1 MEQVTI
7 KVAEKMSKDELFQKL
22 DTSAKGL
29 SAEEAKKRLEQLG
42 PNALPEKHKS
52 MLIRFFSYFWGPI
65 PWMIEIAAI
74 LSLAVKHLTDF
85 FVIFALLLFN
95 AGIGFWQEL
104 KASNALD
111 ALKAQ
116 LALKAKVLRDG
127 KWAEIEAME
136 IVPGDVVRI
145 KIGDIV
151 PADLKLTEGDYV
163 SIDQA
168 ALTGESLPV
177 NKKPDDICYSGTIVK
192 QGQMVGV
199 VSATGADTY
208 FGKTAGLV
216 SSAGATSHFQKA
228 VIHIGDYLIFLSL
241 GLVSVLF
248 LVQLLRGDNVIT
260 LIQFALILTVASIP
274 VAMPAVLSVTMA
286 VGALV
291 LSKKKVIV
299 SRLEAIEEAAGLD
312 ILCSDKTGTLTQNKL
327 TLGSS
332 VLFKAKDDQELIL
345 YASLSSETDTNDA
358 IDLTVVSG
366 MKDKKLLSSF
376 SLKKY
381 IPFDPVRKR
390 TEAILTDA
398 NGKEFNTTKG
408 ATQVIVNL
416 CKVKGKDLEK
426 ANEEVEKF
434 AAKGYKTLG
443 VARKDAGGDWQFLG
457 ILTLFDPPRED
468 SAATIALARENGITV
483 KMVTGDNVAIARQIS
498 SQLGLGTNIQH
509 VESIFKDDSDI
520 KHPSRKIEQ
529 QIETADGFAEVF
541 PEHKYG
547 IVKALQAGNHITGM
561 TGDGVNDAPALK
573 QADFGIAVSG
583 ATDAARAAAD
593 LILTMPGL
601 SVIINAVS
609 EARKIFERMNSYAMY
624 RIIETIRIMFFVV
637 LAMIFFNFYPITALL
652 IILLAFF
659 NDVPIMTIAYDNT
672 FLNKNP
678 VKWDMKR
685 VLSISTVLGLIGVI
699 ETFGILII
707 AKEYLHLNL
716 LQIQT
721 FIFLKLAVAGHLTLF
736 VTRTKGPFYKKPFPA
751 PSLLWSAVATKVL
764 ATLFV
769 VYPLGMI
776 TSISW
781 ANVALV
787 WGYCILWIFIE
798 DMAKIAMYR
807 HLEHRGIKSHDRFLA
822 VIKQPTHKHHHVY
835 GGHFQG

>member
-1 MEQVTI
+1 MKQVTI
-7 KVAEKMSKDELFQKL
+7 KDAEKMNKDALFQKL
-22 DTSAKGL
+22 NTSAKGL
-29 SAEEAKKRLEQLG
+29 SAEEAKKRLKETG
-42 PNALPEKHKS
+42 PNALPEKHVS
-52 MLIRFFSYFWGPI
+52 MLVRFFSYFWGPI

-74 LSLAVKHLTDF
+74 LSLVVKHLTDF

-116 LALKAKVLRDG
+116 LALKARVLRDG
-127 KWAEIEAME
+127 KWIEIEAKE
-136 IVPGDVVRI
+136 IVPGDIVRI
-145 KIGDIV
+145 KIGDII

-163 SIDQA
+163 SVDQA

-192 QGQMVGV
+192 QGEMVGV
-199 VSATGADTY
+199 VSTTGADTY

-216 SSAGATSHFQKA
+216 SDAGATSHFQKA

-241 GLVSVLF
+241 GLVSILF

-327 TLGSS
+327 TLGDS

-366 MKDKKLLSSF
+366 MKDKKLFSSF

-398 NGKEFNTTKG
+398 SGKELNTTKG
-408 ATQVIVNL
+408 ATQVIMDL

-483 KMVTGDNVAIARQIS
+483 KMVTGDNVAIARQVS
-498 SQLGLGTNIQH
+498 SQLNLGTNIQR
-509 VESIFKDDSDI
+509 VDAIFKDDSDI

-529 QIETADGFAEVF
+529 QIEAASGFAEVF

-547 IVKALQAGNHITGM
+547 IVKALQAANHITGM

-593 LILTMPGL
+593 LILTTPGL

-672 FLNKNP
+672 FLNKDP
-678 VKWDMKR
+678 VKWDMKK

-707 AKEYLHLNL
+707 AKEYLHLSL
-716 LQIQT
+716 PQIQT

-769 VYPLGMI
+769 VYPLGLI
-776 TSISW
+776 TAISW
-781 ANVALV
+781 TNVALV

-798 DMAKIAMYR
+798 DMAKTAMYR
-807 HLEHRGIKSHDRFLA
+807 HLEHRGSKTHNRFLA
-822 VIKQPTHKHHHVY
+822 VIKQPTHKHHHMY
-835 GGHFQG
+835 GGRSQG

>member
-1 MEQVTI
+1 MNTD
-7 KVAEKMSKDELFQKL
+7 ALFQKL
-22 DTSAKGL
+22 NTSAKGL
-29 SAEEAKKRLEQLG
+29 PTEEAKKRLEKIG
-42 PNALPEKHKS
+42 PNALPEKRKS

-65 PWMIEIAAI
+65 PWMIEIAAV
-74 LSLAVKHLTDF
+74 LSFVVKHWTDF
-85 FVIFALLLFN
+85 FVIFTLLLFN

-127 KWAEIEAME
+127 KWIEIDARE
-136 IVPGDVVRI
+136 IVPGDMVRI
-145 KIGDIV
+145 KIGDII
-151 PADLKLTEGDYV
+151 PADLELTEGDYV
-163 SIDQA
+163 SVDQA

-177 NKKPDDICYSGTIVK
+177 NKKPGDICYSGTIVK
-192 QGQMVGV
+192 QGEMIGV

-216 SSAGATSHFQKA
+216 LNAGATSHFQKA

-241 GLVSVLF
+241 GLVSILF

-260 LIQFALILTVASIP
+260 LVQFALILTVASIP

-286 VGALV
+286 VGALA

-332 VLFKAKDDQELIL
+332 VLFEAKDDQELIL
-345 YASLSSETDTNDA
+345 YASLSSEIDTNDA

-366 MKDKKLLSSF
+366 VKDKKLLSSF

-398 NGKEFNTTKG
+398 NGREFNVTKG
-408 ATQVIVNL
+408 ATQVIMDL
-416 CKVKGKDLEK
+416 CKMNDKDFER
-426 ANEEVEKF
+426 ANEEIEKF
-434 AAKGYKTLG
+434 ATKGYKTLG
-443 VARKDAGGDWQFLG
+443 VARKDTGGDWQFLG

-468 SAATIALARENGITV
+468 SAATIAKAKENGITV

-498 SQLGLGTNIQH
+498 SQLNLGTNIQR
-509 VESIFKDDSDI
+509 VDAIFKDDSDI

-529 QIETADGFAEVF
+529 QIEAANGFAEVF

-601 SVIINAVS
+601 SVIIDAVS

-637 LAMIFFNFYPITALL
+637 LAMLFFNFYPITSLL

-659 NDVPIMTIAYDNT
+659 NDIPIMTIAYDNT
-672 FLNKNP
+672 FLNKSP
-678 VKWDMKR
+678 VRWDMKKI
-685 VLSISTVLGLIGVI
+685 LSISTVLGLIGVI

-707 AKEYLHLNL
+707 AKEYLHLDL
-716 LQIQT
+716 AQIQT

-736 VTRTKGPFYKKPFPA
+736 VTRTKKAFYKKPFPA

-776 TSISW
+776 TPISW

-798 DMAKIAMYR
+798 DLAKIAMYR
-807 HLEHRGIKSHDRFLA
+807 KLEHVGGKAHNRFLA
-822 VIKQPTHKHHHVY
+822 IIKQPTHKHHHMY
-835 GGHFQG
+835 GGL